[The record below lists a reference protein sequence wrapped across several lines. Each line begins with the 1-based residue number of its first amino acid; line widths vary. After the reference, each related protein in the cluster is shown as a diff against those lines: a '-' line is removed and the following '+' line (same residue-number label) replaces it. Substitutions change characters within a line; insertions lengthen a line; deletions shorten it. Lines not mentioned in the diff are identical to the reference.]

1 MNSAPQRLVQEFV
14 RIRQSREQDR
24 EAILLSLLSR
34 SVDQTVPST
43 TPDENRG
50 KEDVLHNDP
59 CC

>member
-34 SVDQTVPST
+34 LVEANVA
-43 TPDENRG
+43 G
-50 KEDVLHNDP
+50 GI
-59 CC
+59 